1 MPRAEDS
8 QRRHERS
15 RYESEYRTQA
25 DAGFASAPSAKL
37 GADPILLLFPST
49 KTRTRSQMPPFA
61 HAFRPTRVHSQEEQ
75 DALEEYVD
83 GLEEVISIHEEVA
96 RMNAE
101 IDRANAQ
108 TLQRAHDGAERRR
121 ADEELESAGVS
132 GESGFDLRPLE
143 DKTDGDG
150 PSVEREVASAP
161 VPAPSP
167 PRPTRPYSEQRQN
180 VEGVEDLIS
189 VHEEFD
195 HSINRIQKAYLK
207 AQNPNE
213 EIGGVI
219 SGESDVGELSESD
232 WTDLES
238 PAARAASEVASRAP
252 TGSLTDPAPTPP
264 SSVEQP
270 RAAVPEGDVVV
281 HQSEETG
288 TLAEANVTDKSTEH
302 HPKDANALSSDSSA
316 EHSRGR
322 ILAVG
327 AELHA
332 ERTQEDRTA
341 ADTLAPVA
349 ALEDI
354 PELVLEMQAVMVEKL
369 DSRIDALQDDFERR
383 LRVAPAPPSAP
394 AAAAP
399 AIPVPP
405 ASRSQGPSTMTEPHV
420 LPNPET
426 DTTNTFPCSA
436 LPGSASALG
445 YGHLAG
451 MGAQPAATM
460 SAGMYGGS
468 GLVAGMHTPFNLGSP
483 NYVDPTTALSGA
495 WWTGYRPGFAA
506 GAASHGELACAGAN
520 GMHANG
526 TPSSY
531 YSYPAAVAAPGLP
544 IQGIYGH
551 ARPLAPPSAPP
562 SHHPPIT
569 NAWIPRQQPSFS
581 GPSAA
586 PHHSE
591 GDGSHGQPANGQS
604 HSSPAAPLSGAG
616 VVQPVSPG
624 SAYDARAS
632 FRAPSAL
639 PTTATVAETGS
650 TSRASRDGP
659 GSGFPVR
666 MPEGQAPFWPSTPPT
681 QPGDARSE
689 NENLR
694 SSVKSLRAQLK
705 SHVQKLRGTEADLRE
720 RAAELQQNAENVK
733 EVVKGLESVGEQL
746 EGLHATLLGEE
757 RARAGTS
764 TGRSQ
769 VGNASARRVPVFGV

>member
-1 MPRAEDS
+1 
-8 QRRHERS
+8 
-15 RYESEYRTQA
+15 
-25 DAGFASAPSAKL
+25 
-37 GADPILLLFPST
+37 
-49 KTRTRSQMPPFA
+49 MPPFA

-132 GESGFDLRPLE
+132 GESGFALE
-143 DKTDGDG
+143 PPDYKTDRDAT
-150 PSVEREVASAP
+150 SVEREDALAP
-161 VPAPSP
+161 VAAP
-167 PRPTRPYSEQRQN
+167 PRPTRVLREQQQQS
-180 VEGVEDLIS
+180 VAGVEELIS

-195 HSINRIQKAYLK
+195 HSINRIQKAYHK

-252 TGSLTDPAPTPP
+252 TGSLTDPAPTPL

-288 TLAEANVTDKSTEH
+288 TLAEENVTAKSTGH

-349 ALEDI
+349 ALEDVGLLCDERKI

-369 DSRIDALQDDFERR
+369 DSRMDALQDDFERR

-405 ASRSQGPSTMTEPHV
+405 SSRSQGAGTMTEPHCSV
-420 LPNPET
+420 LPNPEMNSM
-426 DTTNTFPCSA
+426 NTFPCSA
-436 LPGSASALG
+436 MPGSGAGSGPGSASALG
-445 YGHLAG
+445 YGPAG
-451 MGAQPAATM
+451 MGVQPAATM

-483 NYVDPTTALSGA
+483 NYVDPTTAPSGA

-551 ARPLAPPSAPP
+551 ARPLAPPSAPDPP

-624 SAYDARAS
+624 SAFDARAS

-694 SSVKSLRAQLK
+694 SSVNSLREQLK
-705 SHVQKLRGTEADLRE
+705 SHMQKLRGTEADLRE